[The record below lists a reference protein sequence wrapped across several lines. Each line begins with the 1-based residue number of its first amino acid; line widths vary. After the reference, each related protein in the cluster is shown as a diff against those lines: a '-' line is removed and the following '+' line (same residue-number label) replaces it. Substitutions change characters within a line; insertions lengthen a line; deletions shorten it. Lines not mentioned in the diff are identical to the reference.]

1 MYNVLE
7 INDPTRPGG
16 FVLSVLSDSDDIYTA
31 GYLNI
36 SLLLHLLALP
46 ALATVQ
52 PPSISDN

>member
-36 SLLLHLLALP
+36 SLLLHLP
-46 ALATVQ
+46 APAS
-52 PPSISDN
+52 PSISDCRDN